1 MKITWEHPFCG
12 WAPRLIRSN
21 REVSKKPGKE
31 GMIYNK
37 VLLYLTSR
45 ASVSSIS
52 AGLGSSVLMGAVMPR
67 LLVWTLLGVGC
78 HEVIFAAD
86 GVKLNE
92 SASYSFPLDSF
103 LLLLPLTFIS
113 SRTFVVSLLH
123 NHFSNL
129 KKSSATVLHRERCPE
144 IAFLFLRNSLLHLP
158 RSTDF
163 QMETM

>member
-1 MKITWEHPFCG
+1 
-12 WAPRLIRSN
+12 
-21 REVSKKPGKE
+21 
-31 GMIYNK
+31 MIYNK

-86 GVKLNE
+86 DVKLNE
-92 SASYSFPLDSF
+92 SASYSIPLDSF

-113 SRTFVVSLLH
+113 SRTFAVSLLH
-123 NHFSNL
+123 YVNVPKRKCF
-129 KKSSATVLHRERCPE
+129 AIT
-144 IAFLFLRNSLLHLP
+144 SLL
-158 RSTDF
+158 
-163 QMETM
+163 